1 MPISNRIVIASQSF
15 NNNARLLKGTIDG
28 LTDEEWVRRPCDH
41 TNHMLWIV
49 GHMAWSRTMVLARLG
64 SEYTTPWMK
73 LYARG
78 AKCTDSPDCPTPEET
93 MRVWDETCSRLNAVM
108 EAVSE
113 ERLDTPATQGPPSAD
128 GMLSGVVNFMAHHE
142 TYHVGQASY
151 VRSWLG
157 HAGVMG

>member
-1 MPISNRIVIASQSF
+1 
-15 NNNARLLKGTIDG
+15 
-28 LTDEEWVRRPCDH
+28 
-41 TNHMLWIV
+41 
-49 GHMAWSRTMVLARLG
+49 MVLARLG

-78 AKCTDSPDCPTPEET
+78 AKCAESPDCPTPQET
-93 MRVWDETCSRLNAVM
+93 MRVWDETCSRLNAAM
-108 EAVSE
+108 EAASE
-113 ERLDTPATQGPPSAD
+113 ERLNTPATQGPPSAD
-128 GMLSGVVNFMAHHE
+128 GMLSGVINFMALHE